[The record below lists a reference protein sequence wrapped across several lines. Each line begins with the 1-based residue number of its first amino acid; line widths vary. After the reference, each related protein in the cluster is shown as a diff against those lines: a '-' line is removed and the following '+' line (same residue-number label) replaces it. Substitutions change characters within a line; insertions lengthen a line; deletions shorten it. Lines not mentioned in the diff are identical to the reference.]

1 MSAPSNDP
9 PVAVITG
16 WGRSRGI
23 GTAVASALRDDGWR
37 VVTAGWRRYDRLM
50 PWGADDIPLADI
62 EADLADPSTPA
73 MVLER
78 ANELAGP
85 VSAMIL
91 CHCESVDSTILD
103 TSVESFDRHV
113 AINARATWLLIKA
126 FVEQFAGPPGTGR
139 VAAITSDHTAFNM
152 PYGASKA
159 AMDRIVLAAAVEFA
173 ALGITCNVINPG
185 ATDTGWMDFSTA
197 AAVRARNLQ
206 PRQRCAPATFNPVSE
221 RPQTAQTW
229 FAFFAH
235 RTGSGSTANCCTPT
249 AAFVHDGYLATTRKR
264 SRLSCGVLLLDSLNQ
279 FDEVSVGIEEE
290 AADDRPALEA
300 LWLHRGL
307 ASGSDRLGVR
317 GHAIVDIE
325 VDLPQRE
332 PVIDGLAVVVALGEL
347 QSPAALVCGDDDL
360 VDIID
365 LRAALHLEADDLG
378 VELLGPLDVVDIH
391 AVLTDSGGH
400 VVLLLDRDRVVRD
413 PGR

>member
-16 WGRSRGI
+16 VGRSRGI
-23 GTAVASALRDDGWR
+23 GSAVASALRDDGWR

-85 VSAMIL
+85 VCAMIL

-206 PRQRCAPATFNPVSE
+206 PRLGAPADC
-221 RPQTAQTW
+221 
-229 FAFFAH
+229 
-235 RTGSGSTANCCTPT
+235 ANLVRFLCSPNGQWINGQLLYS
-249 AAFVHDGYLATTRKR
+249 DG
-264 SRLSCGVLLLDSLNQ
+264 
-279 FDEVSVGIEEE
+279 
-290 AADDRPALEA
+290 
-300 LWLHRGL
+300 
-307 ASGSDRLGVR
+307 
-317 GHAIVDIE
+317 
-325 VDLPQRE
+325 
-332 PVIDGLAVVVALGEL
+332 
-347 QSPAALVCGDDDL
+347 
-360 VDIID
+360 D
-365 LRAALHLEADDLG
+365 LRA
-378 VELLGPLDVVDIH
+378 
-391 AVLTDSGGH
+391 
-400 VVLLLDRDRVVRD
+400 
-413 PGR
+413 